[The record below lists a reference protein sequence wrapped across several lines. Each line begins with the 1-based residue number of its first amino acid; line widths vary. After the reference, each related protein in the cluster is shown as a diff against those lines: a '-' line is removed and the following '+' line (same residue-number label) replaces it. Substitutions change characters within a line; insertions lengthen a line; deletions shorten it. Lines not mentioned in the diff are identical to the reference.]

1 MRRAVFVLLCG
12 LVLYNSAAWAE
23 EISRFELEFKR
34 DQIPLNGGSRLDVAG
49 LGVRYSESSAVS
61 LPLALRLELTLGREA
76 VNHEGDPASL
86 GFQPDGYT
94 AGINLNIAA
103 RRWRGLEIGADIGYS
118 YHAAK
123 QQFNLQQ
130 LEIDWRQAEA
140 RAWLALHLNDTV
152 KLYGCLVASNIDG
165 RQTINSGTP
174 SRLDFK
180 NKENS
185 GYCGGITI
193 EVGDGGYI
201 GIEAESRHQRGGRLY
216 FGRRYGF

>member
-1 MRRAVFVLLCG
+1 MRRVA
-12 LVLYNSAAWAE
+12 LVLFGGLALYGSTAGAE
-23 EISRFELEFKR
+23 EISRFELEFKQ
-34 DQIPLNGGSRLDVAG
+34 DQIPLSGGSHLNIDG
-49 LGVRYSESSAVS
+49 LGVRYSESRAAS
-61 LPLALRLELTLGREA
+61 LPLRLELTLGREA
-76 VNHEGDPASL
+76 VNHEGDAASL
-86 GFQPDGYT
+86 GFQPDGYA
-94 AGINLNIAA
+94 AGINLNSAA
-103 RRWRGLEIGADIGYS
+103 PRWRGLQIGADIGYS

-174 SRLDFK
+174 SRLNFK

-185 GYCGGITI
+185 GYCGGIII

-216 FGRRYGF
+216 FGRRYGL

>member
-1 MRRAVFVLLCG
+1 MRRVA
-12 LVLYNSAAWAE
+12 LVLFGGLALYGSTAGAE
-23 EISRFELEFKR
+23 EISRFELEFKQ
-34 DQIPLNGGSRLDVAG
+34 DQIPLSGGSRLDVAG
-49 LGVRYSESSAVS
+49 LGVRYSESSTAS
-61 LPLALRLELTLGREA
+61 LPLRLELTLGREA
-76 VNHEGDPASL
+76 VNHEGDAASL
-86 GFQPDGYT
+86 GFQPDGYA
-94 AGINLNIAA
+94 AGINLNLAA
-103 RRWRGLEIGADIGYS
+103 PRWHRLQIGADIGYS

-130 LEIDWRQAEA
+130 LEIDWHQAEA

>member
-1 MRRAVFVLLCG
+1 MRRVALVLLGG
-12 LVLYNSAAWAE
+12 LALYGSTAGAE
-23 EISRFELEFKR
+23 EIIRFELEFKQ
-34 DQIPLNGGSRLDVAG
+34 DQIPLSGGSRLDVDG
-49 LGVRYSESSAVS
+49 LGVRYSESSAAS
-61 LPLALRLELTLGREA
+61 LPLRLELTLGREA

-86 GFQPDGYT
+86 GFQPDGYA

-103 RRWRGLEIGADIGYS
+103 PRWRGLEIGADIGYS

-140 RAWLALHLNDTV
+140 RAWLALHLNDRV

-174 SRLDFK
+174 SRLNFK